1 MFTIEKVKKDFKL
14 SKTISFKENKGSYT
28 ETLTEQFSD
37 FGCFCD
43 IYIQEFENEILQNQI
58 DTFNYFLDNF
68 KSYLAQINAFVFSN
82 LKSFERNTENQ
93 LVFDV
98 IFIPQNNSKYDLVL
112 VCGKKINFL
121 LFNKQIT
128 LRIEFKD
135 NFIKSIKRTNNSME
149 DNT

>member
-1 MFTIEKVKKDFKL
+1 MFTIEKIKKNFKL
-14 SKTISFKENKGSYT
+14 SKIISFKENTGSYT
-28 ETLTEQFSD
+28 ETFTEEFAD
-37 FGCFCD
+37 FGGFCD
-43 IYIQEFENEILQNQI
+43 VYIQEFENEILQNQI
-58 DTFNYFLDNF
+58 DAFNHFLDNF
-68 KSYLAQINAFVFSN
+68 KNYLSQINAFVFSN
-82 LKSFERNTENQ
+82 LKSFEINTDNQ

-98 IFIPQNNSKYDLVL
+98 VFIPQNNSKYDLVL

-135 NFIKSIKRTNNSME
+135 NIIKSIKRTNNSTE